1 MAGIGAGMVYILM
14 IITVSMRII
23 RRGMMN
29 NKRVREN
36 KHFCYHS
43 NDRIIRR
50 VLKTVMALNVV
61 ALKHSITI
69 FLMKIKYGVFHEN
82 DIQINHQIL
91 IIELIYNNIINFK
104 EHILLLDDV
113 NSIALYIFYNYEYA
127 PKVSNNND
135 IYLNLIKIYR
145 YSM

>member
-1 MAGIGAGMVYILM
+1 M
-14 IITVSMRII
+14 
-23 RRGMMN
+23 
-29 NKRVREN
+29 KR
-36 KHFCYHS
+36 
-43 NDRIIRR
+43 
-50 VLKTVMALNVV
+50 T
-61 ALKHSITI
+61 
-69 FLMKIKYGVFHEN
+69 
-82 DIQINHQIL
+82 IQINHQIL